1 MISFFF
7 IFDWQLS
14 HPKKYLRDYEW
25 QRTISKRWD
34 FLKSIKSRKKNLLLW
49 CKSHK
54 AGDYYLTITESK
66 KFTHD
71 DGSISLQKTQN
82 IPIQRRLLFFPKNS
96 RRNDWVVFDEK
107 GEEVIS
113 ERHQKDF
120 KREFTTENGEVST
133 ENFTDIN
140 FDDI

>member
-1 MISFFF
+1 MMMVHFTTKNTKYTYTKKTSL
-7 IFDWQLS
+7 LS
-14 HPKKYLRDYEW
+14 KEILDEMTGY
-25 QRTISKRWD
+25 
-34 FLKSIKSRKKNLLLW
+34 
-49 CKSHK
+49 
-54 AGDYYLTITESK
+54 
-66 KFTHD
+66 
-71 DGSISLQKTQN
+71 
-82 IPIQRRLLFFPKNS
+82 
-96 RRNDWVVFDEK
+96 VFDEK